1 MKSGECRSID
11 GINLGYHYKAK
22 AHFTALKDS
31 CGGVAAS
38 GKTARLTVGKC
49 IYIHPAGRF
58 VTLEFP
64 VRHGTIRECFQP
76 GEIQ

>member
-1 MKSGECRSID
+1 MKSGERQSME
-11 GINLGYHYKAK
+11 GINLGYRYKAK
-22 AHFTALKDS
+22 AHFTALKES
-31 CGGVAAS
+31 CGGVATA
-38 GKTARLTVGKC
+38 GKTAKLAVGKC

-64 VRHGTIRECFQP
+64 VRHGTIRECFRP